1 MLEKTF
7 IGNVRT
13 YNYPCCSVSE
23 PKEKQ
28 LSRQYI
34 VALVYNFR
42 HALQLKLHFFN
53 KKIICQ
59 EGLKHESTN
68 SDVEG
73 NACIFCM
80 PCAVHALRRPHTLGK
95 DGAFAGVECCERSTL
110 EGRVVSISR
119 RL

>member
-42 HALQLKLHFFN
+42 HALQLKLPFFN
-53 KKIICQ
+53 KKNY
-59 EGLKHESTN
+59 LS
-68 SDVEG
+68 
-73 NACIFCM
+73 
-80 PCAVHALRRPHTLGK
+80 
-95 DGAFAGVECCERSTL
+95 
-110 EGRVVSISR
+110 GRAET
-119 RL
+119 

>member
-34 VALVYNFR
+34 VALVYNFH

-53 KKIICQ
+53 
-59 EGLKHESTN
+59 
-68 SDVEG
+68 
-73 NACIFCM
+73 
-80 PCAVHALRRPHTLGK
+80 
-95 DGAFAGVECCERSTL
+95 
-110 EGRVVSISR
+110 
-119 RL
+119 

>member
-1 MLEKTF
+1 MNLE
-7 IGNVRT
+7 
-13 YNYPCCSVSE
+13 
-23 PKEKQ
+23 EKQ

-34 VALVYNFR
+34 VALVYNFY
-42 HALQLKLHFFN
+42 HALQLKLYISLI

-73 NACIFCM
+73 NACIFYM

-95 DGAFAGVECCERSTL
+95 DGAF
-110 EGRVVSISR
+110 VSVPR
-119 RL
+119 